1 MKKDEA
7 RGEIGPTN
15 SKVGD
20 KVYAWR
26 LMMGRKG
33 GKGHN
38 RALQCNIRTR
48 ERSIYKFMC
57 QLQILSCGRSC
68 C

>member
-15 SKVGD
+15 SKVRY
-20 KVYAWR
+20 KVHAWR

-48 ERSIYKFMC
+48 ETSIYRFMC
-57 QLQILSCGRSC
+57 HLQILSGDGSC